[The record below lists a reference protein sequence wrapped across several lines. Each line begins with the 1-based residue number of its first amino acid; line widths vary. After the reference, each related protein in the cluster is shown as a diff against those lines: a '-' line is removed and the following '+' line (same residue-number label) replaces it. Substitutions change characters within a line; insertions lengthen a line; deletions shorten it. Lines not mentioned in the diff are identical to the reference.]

1 MLREVIILSRVRLS
15 ILAEQREEESSVFL
29 SILLGKI
36 KLQKRNPAKIKKK
49 KMQAS
54 NLIEVKLGE
63 INISE
68 DSGTGLSVPAST
80 PPLSGLPFT
89 SWHSALRLS

>member
-49 KMQAS
+49 NAGFKPYRSKA
-54 NLIEVKLGE
+54 G
-63 INISE
+63 
-68 DSGTGLSVPAST
+68 
-80 PPLSGLPFT
+80 
-89 SWHSALRLS
+89 